1 MSWSLSPTSGKKLH
15 VLLEGSSSSSWWLGG
30 WRPPQDI
37 SRCCCWFVSSFHHSD
52 ERVKVRSFSSSWNCS
67 LRSLSLN
74 RSFELL
80 DHTSGVISVI
90 VCALP
95 SSQNATA
102 LSRAAIIVAVVV
114 LSKLPSS
121 TLGLLYV
128 CHRFTAALSRWK
140 RLCFNITLLYSL
152 YTPKLPQ
159 HTVYT
164 CRFAVLKLCL
174 PLDGADEPDPAAGMC
189 LFIWCVCV
197 MSCFRREMWRPSGVR
212 RTRGSERFEMLLKW
226 WSLVWTISWRTNSS
240 LSWVEANTASLSL
253 LL

>member
-30 WRPPQDI
+30 WRPPQDV

-80 DHTSGVISVI
+80 DHTSGVISF

-102 LSRAAIIVAVVV
+102 LSRAAIIVAVVA

-140 RLCFNITLLYSL
+140 RLCFNITLLY
-152 YTPKLPQ
+152 TPKLPQ
-159 HTVYT
+159 HTLYT
-164 CRFAVLKLCL
+164 WRFAVLKLCL

-197 MSCFRREMWRPSGVR
+197 CVLCHVSGEKCGGRQGCEGREGQRDSKCCWNDDRSSGQSAEEQ
-212 RTRGSERFEMLLKW
+212 TYHSHG
-226 WSLVWTISWRTNSS
+226 
-240 LSWVEANTASLSL
+240 
-253 LL
+253 